1 MSTNVGS
8 VGISLDLEVSS
19 RLEKQIG
26 TISENIA
33 ANLKTNIE
41 KSVQKTD
48 LSKSLGKSFA
58 SITKKS
64 MDVGSKIGK
73 NLIDGIKN
81 ATKKASES
89 INTVKP
95 AESTNNPVKTFKGLS
110 KDDLSIKRDNSIAM
124 QENINA
130 QIESLRAKLKQLQNI
145 NVDGS
150 LSDDLLKIEAR
161 MISLTDKSDRL
172 TIDIR
177 QLDGAIDGFDTNE
190 VTKQTSKASKS
201 DRKSVVYG
209 KSVYIGGGGLI

>member
-95 AESTNNPVKTFKGLS
+95 AESTNNPVKTFKG
-110 KDDLSIKRDNSIAM
+110 
-124 QENINA
+124 
-130 QIESLRAKLKQLQNI
+130 
-145 NVDGS
+145 
-150 LSDDLLKIEAR
+150 
-161 MISLTDKSDRL
+161 
-172 TIDIR
+172 
-177 QLDGAIDGFDTNE
+177 
-190 VTKQTSKASKS
+190 
-201 DRKSVVYG
+201 DRKSVV
-209 KSVYIGGGGLI
+209 